1 MVMMAGGWS
10 GTGKVD
16 DRYSWTENEIEIE
29 IIVPVP
35 EGQYHESMDFHFCI
49 GVDRHQSR
57 AVHMYTYTMIPV
69 VLQACGIDQRS
80 CGIPVQALARRTCCS
95 VPV

>member
-1 MVMMAGGWS
+1 MMAGGWS

-35 EGQYHESMDFHFCI
+35 EGQYHESLWI
-49 GVDRHQSR
+49 S
-57 AVHMYTYTMIPV
+57 I
-69 VLQACGIDQRS
+69 
-80 CGIPVQALARRTCCS
+80 S
-95 VPV
+95 V